1 MGHNVRHMNDFDF
14 LVGTWQT
21 TQRKMVKPLSGGDE
35 WQTAVGT
42 LTSHR
47 MFDGAA
53 NVDEVDFPEWG
64 FKGISLRVKDTA
76 TQEWS
81 IYWVNSRNGQ
91 LALPPVVGR
100 FDDDGV
106 GEFFSDEE
114 WEGRQ
119 IRVRYR
125 WSDIT
130 ATSARWEQ
138 AFSTDGGETWETNW
152 VADFSRQN

>member
-1 MGHNVRHMNDFDF
+1 MPHSVPHMNNFDF
-14 LVGTWQT
+14 LVGTWQS
-21 TQRKMVKPLSGGDE
+21 TQTKMVKPLSGNDE
-35 WQTAVGT
+35 WETTSGT
-42 LTSHR
+42 MVSYR

-53 NVDEVDFPEWG
+53 NVDEVDLPGFG
-64 FKGISLRVKDTA
+64 FKGISLRTLDPT

-100 FDDDGV
+100 FDEHGV
-106 GEFFSDEE
+106 GEFFGDEE

-125 WSDIT
+125 WSGIT
-130 ATSARWEQ
+130 EKTARWEQ
-138 AFSTDGGETWETNW
+138 AFSVDGGGTWETNW
-152 VADFSRQN
+152 EADFTRS

>member
-1 MGHNVRHMNDFDF
+1 MRHSLRDMNDFDF
-14 LVGTWQT
+14 LVGNWRT
-21 TQRKMVKPLSGGDE
+21 TQRKMVKPLSGSDE
-35 WQTAVGT
+35 WETATGT
-42 LTSHR
+42 VVNHR

-53 NVDEVDFPEWG
+53 NVDELDLPVFG
-64 FKGISLRVKDTA
+64 FKGISLRLLDPA

-81 IYWVNSRNGQ
+81 IYWVNSRNGK

-100 FDDDGV
+100 FDEHGV

-130 ATSARWEQ
+130 ETSAHWEQ
-138 AFSTDGGETWETNW
+138 AFSTDEGETWETNW
-152 VADFSRQN
+152 TADFTR

>member
-1 MGHNVRHMNDFDF
+1 MRHSVPGMNNFDF
-14 LVGTWQT
+14 LVGTWRT
-21 TQRKMVKPLSGGDE
+21 TQRKMVTPLSGDDQWE
-35 WQTAVGT
+35 TSAGT

-53 NVDEVDFPEWG
+53 NVDELDVPGFD
-64 FKGISLRVKDTA
+64 FKGITLRLQGPA

-81 IYWVNSRNGQ
+81 IYWVNSRDGQ

-100 FDDDGV
+100 FDEHGV
-106 GEFFSDEE
+106 GEFFSDED
-114 WEGRQ
+114 WQGRR

-130 ATSARWEQ
+130 ATTARYEQ

-152 VADFSRQN
+152 VGEFTR

>member
-1 MGHNVRHMNDFDF
+1 MPHSVPGMNDFDF

-21 TQRKMVKPLSGGDE
+21 TQRKMVKPLSGSDE
-35 WQTAVGT
+35 WETASGSMVNY
-42 LTSHR
+42 R

-53 NVDEVDFPEWG
+53 NVDELDLPAFG
-64 FKGISLRVKDTA
+64 FKGISLRLLDPA

-81 IYWVNSRNGQ
+81 IYWVNSRNGK

-100 FDDDGV
+100 FDEDGV

-114 WEGRQ
+114 WEGRT

-130 ATSARWEQ
+130 DTSARWEQ
-138 AFSTDGGETWETNW
+138 AFSTDQGETWETNW
-152 VADFSRQN
+152 TAEFSR